1 MKKIIFWGDGILA
14 GPYGFAELLLNHIF
28 LHHPRAEVS
37 TSIYGGEAETW
48 QDAARNAPFHVIGK
62 APDLVLLGFGYS
74 DLAAG
79 RKAGELESV
88 ARGAVTL
95 MVQKTRCRVS
105 LLPLIASFFA
115 EEAMREECR
124 ALNRQLRSLAG
135 PRVDY
140 VDLETRVEYFLAEH
154 QMGAG
159 EKHALHMD
167 AGRLTPLGR
176 LFLAHHAFHLISW
189 PVGAE
194 A

>member
-1 MKKIIFWGDGILA
+1 VKKIIFWGDGVLA

-79 RKAGELESV
+79 RKAGEIESV
-88 ARGAVTL
+88 ARGAVAL
-95 MVQKTRCRVS
+95 MVQKTQCRVS

-115 EEAMREECR
+115 GEDMREECR
-124 ALNRQLRSLAG
+124 AFNRHLRSLAG

-140 VDLETRVEYFLAEH
+140 VDLETRVEHFLAEH

-159 EKHALHMD
+159 EKHALHMEAD
-167 AGRLTPLGR
+167 RLTPLGR